1 MGNKKY
7 SARIAKVGEGVDK
20 ELPGDMKSLSLTQKV
35 TKELSEWQEHNDK
48 RAFFLITVSERADDD
63 FGLNL
68 AVGSG
73 GDDKDLAI
81 MMHGAMNA
89 SKDLQKA
96 LYTACKLQEVTDINK
111 DSNKQFN

>member
-7 SARIAKVGEGVDK
+7 SARIAKVG
-20 ELPGDMKSLSLTQKV
+20 
-35 TKELSEWQEHNDK
+35 
-48 RAFFLITVSERADDD
+48 
-63 FGLNL
+63 
-68 AVGSG
+68 G